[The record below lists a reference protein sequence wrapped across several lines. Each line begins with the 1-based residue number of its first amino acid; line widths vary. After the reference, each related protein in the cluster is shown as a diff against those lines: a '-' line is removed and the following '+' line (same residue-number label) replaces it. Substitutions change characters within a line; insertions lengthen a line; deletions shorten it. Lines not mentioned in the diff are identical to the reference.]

1 MSAST
6 EQIRTA
12 DTADWPIPPPPP
24 TGTGDRRT
32 LRRATHVFRPRRV
45 VPATIVALVLAVVAA
60 LVAVEVIGGLFGS
73 PPGLLPVDRL
83 SSLGRQTHWNDSL
96 TFTVCGLGVLLGLL
110 LLFLALKPGRPRAVV
125 LTSSD
130 PQVVMGIESA
140 GMSRHLARAAE
151 SVPGVSSAQVAVSAR
166 KVRVAASSSLRDTA
180 GLDEQ
185 IRAAV
190 TERVDELAP
199 MAGRPHVRVS
209 VRRRQD

>member
-1 MSAST
+1 MSATT
-6 EQIRTA
+6 EEIRTA
-12 DTADWPIPPPPP
+12 DDRATPPPPP
-24 TGTGDRRT
+24 PGAGDRAS

-45 VPATIVALVLAVVAA
+45 LPATIVALVLAVVAA

-73 PPGLLPVDRL
+73 PPGLLPVEQL
-83 SSLGRQTHWNDSL
+83 NSLGRDTRWNDSL
-96 TFTVCGLGVLLGLL
+96 LFVVCGLAILLGLL

-125 LTSSD
+125 LTSAD

-166 KVRVAASSSLRDTA
+166 KVRVAASSALRDTA

-185 IRAAV
+185 IRTAV

-199 MAGRPHVRVS
+199 MAGRPTVRVT

>member
-1 MSAST
+1 MSAPT
-6 EQIRTA
+6 EEIRTA
-12 DTADWPIPPPPP
+12 EDRPAQASTPP
-24 TGTGDRRT
+24 TGSGDRT
-32 LRRATHVFRPRRV
+32 SLRRATRVFRPRRV
-45 VPATIVALVLAVVAA
+45 LPATIVALVLAVVAA

-73 PPGLLPVDRL
+73 PPGLLPVDGL
-83 SSLGRQTHWNDSL
+83 SALGRETRWNDAL
-96 TFTVCGLGVLLGLL
+96 PFVVCGAGILLGLL
-110 LLFLALKPGRPRAVV
+110 LLFLAVKPGRPRAVV
-125 LTSSD
+125 LASAD

-166 KVRVAASSSLRDTA
+166 RVRVVASSPLRDTA

-185 IRAAV
+185 IRTAV

-199 MAGRPHVRVS
+199 MAGRPNVRVT